1 MKGYLNDKEVVSAI
15 YVEEYKDGT
24 MDGDVVGNPRDVLK
38 LVLDALVATL
48 LAIKI
53 DNIPNEVMADLTRSY
68 VLGAMDMTNKAT
80 KGGVF
85 DDLC

>member
-24 MDGDVVGNPRDVLK
+24 MDSDVVGNPKDVLK

-48 LAIKI
+48 LTIKR
-53 DNIPNEVMADLTRSY
+53 DNTPNEVMADLARNY
-68 VLGAMDMTNKAT
+68 VLGAMDMTDKEMKA
-80 KGGVF
+80 GVF